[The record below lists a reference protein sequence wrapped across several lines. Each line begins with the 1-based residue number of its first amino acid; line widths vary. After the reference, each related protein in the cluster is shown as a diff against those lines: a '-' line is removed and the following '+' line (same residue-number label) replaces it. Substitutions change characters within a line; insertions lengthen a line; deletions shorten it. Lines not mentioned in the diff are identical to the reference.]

1 MANTLHII
9 SGVTAVGKTNF
20 ALDYAEEHDAEIISC
35 DASLVYRGMDI
46 GTAKPTAQE
55 LARIP
60 HHLIDVQSVDQ
71 PFDITRYDQMAREAV
86 ECILDRGK
94 SVVVT
99 GGSGFYL
106 KSFFEPVVDSVEV
119 SAEIRARSDALFVK
133 RGLEGLLEAL
143 EQVSPE
149 GFGSLDQLNPRRVQR
164 ALERCWASGKP
175 LPLLQAEFAQ
185 RPKPYSSMQKVF
197 ILLERSSEALSERL
211 TMRAEAMLEAG
222 LIKEVSHLKTLG
234 IEKNP
239 NAANAIG
246 YRETL
251 AYLQGTLEKG
261 DLLGTIIKNT
271 KALVKKQKT
280 WFRSQLPQADHSLD
294 LDSVASFD

>member
-20 ALDYAEEHDAEIISC
+20 ALDYAEEQEAEIISC
-35 DASLVYRGMDI
+35 DASLIYRGMDI
-46 GTAKPTAQE
+46 GTAKPTALE
-55 LARIP
+55 LKRIP
-60 HHLIDVQSVDQ
+60 HHLINVNPVDQ

-86 ECILDRGK
+86 EGILDRGK

-106 KSFFEPVVDSVEV
+106 KSFFQPVVDSVKV
-119 SAEIRARSDALFVK
+119 SAEIRARSDALFVE

-143 EQVSPE
+143 DQSSPE
-149 GFGSLDQLNPRRVQR
+149 GFGSLDLLNPRRVQR
-164 ALERCWASGKP
+164 ALERCWASGKS
-175 LPLLQAEFAQ
+175 LPHLQAEFAR
-185 RPKPYSSMQKVF
+185 RPKPYASMQKTY
-197 ILLERSSEALSERL
+197 ILLERGLEAIHDRI
-211 TMRAEAMLEAG
+211 TRRAEAMIDAG
-222 LIKEVSHLKTLG
+222 LIEEVTHLRTLG

-246 YRETL
+246 YRESL
-251 AYLQGTLEKG
+251 AYLRG
-261 DLLGTIIKNT
+261 DLEESDLLATIIKNT

-280 WFRSQLPQADHSLD
+280 WFRTQLPEADRCLNLD
-294 LDSVASFD
+294 